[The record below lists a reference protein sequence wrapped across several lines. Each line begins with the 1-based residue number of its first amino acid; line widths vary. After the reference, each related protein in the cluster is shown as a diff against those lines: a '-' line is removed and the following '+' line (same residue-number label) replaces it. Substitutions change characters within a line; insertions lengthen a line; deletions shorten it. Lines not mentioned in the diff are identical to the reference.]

1 MGFFSE
7 PPQKLVSQSKL
18 SILLSAKSQ
27 TNQPYAL
34 EIQTLGSIWTLIFWT
49 RYEIFHILFNNNQN
63 SILISP
69 SKTSFIQMIY
79 PPTAITEQHPRSLR
93 PTFWKPQG
101 TVLWGGW
108 GGEAPPPKKWGL
120 GGGAGRRPPDP
131 SQYVDL
137 RHPIKWARPLNED
150 TITLVGNT
158 MTLIGD
164 ALT

>member
-1 MGFFSE
+1 VTSTIKCVMGFFSE

-63 SILISP
+63 FILISP

-79 PPTAITEQHPRSLR
+79 PHSDHRATSAKPEAYFLEASRH
-93 PTFWKPQG
+93 TF
-101 TVLWGGW
+101 V

-120 GGGAGRRPPDP
+120 GGGRGSPPPRPF
-131 SQYVDL
+131 
-137 RHPIKWARPLNED
+137 PICRSPASH
-150 TITLVGNT
+150 
-158 MTLIGD
+158 
-164 ALT
+164 

>member
-7 PPQKLVSQSKL
+7 PPQKLVSQSNL
-18 SILLSAKSQ
+18 SILLSTKSQ

-34 EIQTLGSIWTLIFWT
+34 EIQTLGSISTLIFWT

-63 SILISP
+63 FILISP

-79 PPTAITEQHPRSLR
+79 PHSDHRATSGKPEAYFLEASRH
-93 PTFWKPQG
+93 TF
-101 TVLWGGW
+101 VGG

-120 GGGAGRRPPDP
+120 WGSEARPPDP
-131 SQYVDL
+131 SQYVGL